1 MFCVS
6 LGRTNALDCGTVV
19 DDWLSWTSSTTGW
32 TVWGARLKDVS
43 SQGGDSGSP
52 IYVGYPSD
60 YGYAQGILN
69 TVGASYGNYARVID
83 ALNYFNASLYL
94 QCNC

>member
-1 MFCVS
+1 
-6 LGRTNALDCGTVV
+6 V